1 MRRSLPRTMT
11 ACASVLV
18 AGQARADA
26 LPLRH
31 GASGVPKPGSAGPA
45 SSRTRAPFSRSR
57 GAAGSPAD
65 RTRRA
70 RPSASTALQPTP
82 TDRWTRRE
90 RPPLSGPHAL
100 IAPRPASLEPRGTPQ
115 GRAPAT
121 DASLPVSS
129 ASASGRPA
137 IRKSADRGRACAT
150 ASSAGPSTVRRPE
163 RRLLSDETQISIDIE
178 KLISSARLWVPDF
191 RRIVEMTVTTVLY
204 FIDNFSAMA

>member
-31 GASGVPKPGSAGPA
+31 GASGVPRPGSAGPA

-57 GAAGSPAD
+57 RAAGSPAD

-70 RPSASTALQPTP
+70 RPFASTALQPTP

-100 IAPRPASLEPRGTPQ
+100 IAPRPASLEPRGAPQ

-129 ASASGRPA
+129 ASGRPA
-137 IRKSADRGRACAT
+137 PRRSADRGRACAT

-163 RRLLSDETQISIDIE
+163 RRLLPDETQISIDIE
-178 KLISSARLWVPDF
+178 KLISSARLWAPDF
-191 RRIVEMTVTTVLY
+191 RRIVEMTFTTVLY